1 MALKKTANFLGLS
14 DRFTDVWVLLSET
27 TQFLSMA
34 GNLTPYEPQLRQWR
48 QTLQSH
54 RDENTIRTIKE
65 ELIQL
70 RRHLRLQ
77 GYDVSLVRYSIQFE
91 EFKNDACIREGFR
104 RLVIFL
110 TDRDLYWLAGDDNH
124 VALAEYLERRLENLL
139 SRQGDVRIR
148 DRHYLWFRWEGKR
161 LLLAGSDT
169 ESQEDYERL
178 KKMVAANPLFFLARL
193 RDLS

>member
-1 MALKKTANFLGLS
+1 MALKKSANFAGLS
-14 DRFTDVWVLLSET
+14 DRFADVWVLLSET

-34 GNLTPYEPQLRQWR
+34 GNLTPYELQLRQWR

-54 RDENTIRTIKE
+54 KDDNTIRTIKE

-91 EFKNDACIREGFR
+91 GFKNDACIREGFR
-104 RLVIFL
+104 RLVVFL
-110 TDRDLYWLAGDDNH
+110 TDRNVYWLAGDDNH

-139 SRQGDVRIR
+139 SRQGNLRIR
-148 DRHYLWFRWEGKR
+148 DRHYLWFRREGKR
-161 LLLAGSDT
+161 LFLAGSDT
-169 ESQEDYERL
+169 ESQEDYERF
-178 KKMVAANPLFFLARL
+178 KKMVEANLLFFLEQL